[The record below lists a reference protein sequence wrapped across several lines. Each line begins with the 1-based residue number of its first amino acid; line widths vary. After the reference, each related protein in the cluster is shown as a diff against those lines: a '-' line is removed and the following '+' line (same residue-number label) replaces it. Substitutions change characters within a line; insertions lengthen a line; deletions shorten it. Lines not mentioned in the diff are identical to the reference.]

1 MLDVIFFIAILIFSV
16 IVHEV
21 AHGWVALALGDPTAK
36 DAGRLTLNPIPHI
49 DLLGS
54 IIIPTILVLTASS
67 FLFGWAKPVPYNP
80 YNVKYGKWGEA
91 LVALGGPGINIFM
104 AIVFAMLIRFGL
116 YADAAMFQIFS
127 FIVFINLFLA
137 AINLIPFPP
146 LDGSKIVAPF
156 IPFHVRRKLAE
167 KFSFIFSNVYLLLAF
182 AFIVIFSLV
191 NYIAMLVAWLAATL
205 TGAGI

>member
-104 AIVFAMLIRFGL
+104 AISLCYANSFWFVCRCSDVPNILI
-116 YADAAMFQIFS
+116 YS
-127 FIVFINLFLA
+127 VYKP
-137 AINLIPFPP
+137 IPSSNKLNTFP
-146 LDGSKIVAPF
+146 
-156 IPFHVRRKLAE
+156 
-167 KFSFIFSNVYLLLAF
+167 
-182 AFIVIFSLV
+182 
-191 NYIAMLVAWLAATL
+191 AT
-205 TGAGI
+205 